1 VQQAKGYAVVTIAH
15 AALMEPVPLLVY
27 WLMFLCRAFM
37 KSKALSSPISCVRL
51 GLLYSSVIQE
61 PGVERGYFRLLRC
74 RDLTTMPGA
83 WLSSPL
89 RKALARLLVALGLT
103 LWLGVAAAQST
114 WLAGPEGSALSLD
127 EALQRAQ
134 DGDTVELLP
143 GEYKGGLVLEN
154 RRLTLRGAPGQA
166 PLIKGDGKPAASKA
180 LWIVRGGQVTLR
192 NLEFRGARGADGSGA
207 GVRQEG
213 GDLVLDHCTFY
224 DNEHGLLATNDDKAT
239 LTIEASAFGLAPKVV
254 GGLHHLLNVG
264 RIARLSITGSR
275 FQQGFE
281 GHLIKTRARENL
293 IAYNFIHDGQRG
305 GASYEI
311 DIANGG
317 LATILGNVIGQGAD
331 SQNRVMLAYAT
342 EDRAWDRNKLVV
354 AHNTFVNYGWVPA
367 WTLRVLREHL
377 PPDTP
382 VLGINNLIVGG
393 GVFGWGAL
401 GEFAGNRHATRGMLR
416 DAETYAFE
424 LPPGSLWRDSGVDP
438 RNMAGQDLSPKAEFE
453 WPVGTKALS
462 PGRTTWAPGA
472 YQR

>member
-1 VQQAKGYAVVTIAH
+1 
-15 AALMEPVPLLVY
+15 
-27 WLMFLCRAFM
+27 
-37 KSKALSSPISCVRL
+37 
-51 GLLYSSVIQE
+51 
-61 PGVERGYFRLLRC
+61 
-74 RDLTTMPGA
+74 MPGA
-83 WLSSPL
+83 RFPL
-89 RKALARLLVALGLT
+89 CLRGVRLCHALLLVLALCAHPA
-103 LWLGVAAAQST
+103 WAQNT
-114 WLAGPEGSALSLD
+114 WLAGPEGSALLLED
-127 EALQRAQ
+127 AVKQAQ

-154 RRLTLRGAPGQA
+154 RRLTLRGVPGKAPV
-166 PLIKGDGKPAASKA
+166 IKGDGKPGASKG
-180 LWIVRGGQVTLR
+180 LWVIRGGQVTLR
-192 NLEFRGARGADGSGA
+192 NLEFRGARSEEGSGA

-213 GDLVLDHCTFY
+213 GDLFLDRCLFY
-224 DNEHGLLATNDDKAT
+224 DNEHGLMAINNDKAT
-239 LTIEASAFGLAPKVV
+239 LRIEASVFGLAPKVV

-317 LATILGNVIGQGAD
+317 LATVLGNVIGQGAD
-331 SQNRVMLAYAT
+331 SQNRVMVSYGS
-342 EDRAWDRNKLVV
+342 EDRPWDQNRLVV

-367 WTLRVLREHL
+367 WALRVFRDHL

-382 VLGINNLIVGG
+382 VVGVNNLVVGG
-393 GVFGWGAL
+393 GVLGWGAA
-401 GEFAGNRHATRGMLR
+401 GDFMGNRHATRGMLR

-424 LPPGSLWRDSGVDP
+424 LAPGSLWRDSGVDP
-438 RNMAGQDLSPKAEFE
+438 RNILGLDLSPKAEFE
-453 WPVGTKALS
+453 WPVGTKTLGA
-462 PGRTTWAPGA
+462 GRASWAPGA